1 MSSLNQRTQRPRLM
15 RQPGGDEFAIW
26 TDGDCPPDLCPARP
40 HEAGRS
46 AMKERGAGLLTED
59 AKETILEDWAR
70 VGRDRRKLYIIAQ
83 LNGCTREQVIEV
95 IGDAAKNPP
104 SASPRGK
111 PTRINWELG
120 DRLILEREKTSRE
133 IAKTLGCNPQSVR
146 GRANQMRV
154 KLPNPASGWFADKK
168 KIPRQTK
175 LDAVLRYLGGEPR
188 EEVAKN
194 LGISPNTL
202 SGWCRKYKEGKL

>member
-1 MSSLNQRTQRPRLM
+1 
-15 RQPGGDEFAIW
+15 
-26 TDGDCPPDLCPARP
+26 
-40 HEAGRS
+40 
-46 AMKERGAGLLTED
+46 MKERGAGLLTED

>member
-1 MSSLNQRTQRPRLM
+1 M

-70 VGRDRRKLYIIAQ
+70 VGRDRRKLHIIAQ
-83 LNGCTREQVIEV
+83 LNGCTKEQVIQV
-95 IGDAAKNPP
+95 IGDAAKKPP
-104 SASPRGK
+104 SESPKGK
-111 PTRINWELG
+111 PTRIDWELG
-120 DRLILEREKTSRE
+120 DRLIAEREKTSKE
-133 IAKTLGCNPQSVR
+133 IARALGCNAQSVR
-146 GRANQMRV
+146 NRASKMGIR
-154 KLPNPASGWFADKK
+154 LPKEVSGWLADVKQ
-168 KIPRQTK
+168 IPKDAKR
-175 LDAVLRYLGGEPR
+175 DAVMRYLGGEPR